1 MRSLARIWKKL
12 GLWVMVIC
20 ILGLL
25 TTTTPSIAFGVTET
39 PPIMGSTACVIDA
52 WTGTVIYDKDGKV
65 QRAPASTTKMIT
77 CLLAIENLSLET
89 QVIIDSEVIATK
101 GNTLEFKEG
110 EILSVKDL
118 IYGMMVYSAN
128 DAAVALAKEVSG
140 SLPAFADLMNEKAK
154 ELGAENTNF
163 VNPHGLTE
171 TGHVSTAYD
180 LAMIA
185 KGCME
190 NELFRTICKTPSY
203 KIAANFMSPE
213 RQIYSTNL
221 LLTEEPI
228 MVTVG
233 GVLRPVKY
241 DSCVGIKTGFT
252 LAAGNCLV
260 SAATKNGTTFISVV
274 LNSGE
279 LERFSDSIALLEWS
293 YDNYRSHQT
302 VVKGEAVDKVR
313 VKGGSILNAPMVG
326 DRDHFLLM
334 PNDAADS
341 VVTTK
346 VILEKG
352 LSAPISKGA
361 IVGKIEVYEGDRLVD
376 TVNGVLQ
383 EDVPQGTFLTKIGI
397 PDKVGKPLIIIFV
410 GILALLIL
418 FVFMILVARIIVKRK
433 NAKRRQE
440 RALQIAQKRIAEAQD
455 KEKRNWRY

>member
-1 MRSLARIWKKL
+1 MWEKL
-12 GLWVMVIC
+12 GLWIMVIC

-25 TTTTPSIAFGVTET
+25 TTTTPSTAFGVTET
-39 PPIMGSTACVIDA
+39 PPIMGSAACVIDA
-52 WTGTVIYDKDGKV
+52 WTGIVIYDKDGKV

-77 CLLAIENLSLET
+77 CLLVLENLNLET
-89 QVIIDSEVIATK
+89 QVIIDKEVIATK

-118 IYGMMVYSAN
+118 VYGMMVYSAN

-140 SLPAFADLMNEKAK
+140 SIPAFVDLMNMRAK

-163 VNPHGLTE
+163 LNPHGLTE

-185 KGCME
+185 RGCME

-203 KIAANFMSPE
+203 KMSANFKSPE
-213 RQIYSTNL
+213 REIYTTNL
-221 LLTEEPI
+221 LLTEDPI

-233 GVLRPVKY
+233 GILRPVKY

-260 SAATKNGTTFISVV
+260 AAATKNGTTFISVV

-279 LERFSDSIALLEWS
+279 LERFSDSIALLDWS
-293 YDNYRSHQT
+293 YDNYRSNQT
-302 VVKGEAVDKVR
+302 VVKGEPVDKVKI
-313 VKGGSILNAPMVG
+313 KGGAILNAPMVG
-326 DRDHFLLM
+326 DRDHFLLI

-376 TVNGVLQ
+376 TINGVLE
-383 EDVPQGTFLTKIGI
+383 EDIIQGTFLTKVGI
-397 PDKVGKPLIIIFV
+397 PDKFGKPIIIFFV

-418 FVFMILVARIIVKRK
+418 FVFTIIVARIIVKRK
-433 NAKRRQE
+433 KARRRRE
-440 RALQIAQKRIAEAQD
+440 RALEIAQKRIAEAQD

>member
-1 MRSLARIWKKL
+1 MSSLAKITKRV
-12 GLWVMVIC
+12 GLWLMVIC
-20 ILGLL
+20 ILVVLSI
-25 TTTTPSIAFGVTET
+25 TSPSMAFGVTD
-39 PPIMGSTACVIDA
+39 PPSIVGSAACVMDA
-52 WTGTVIYDKDGKV
+52 WTGTVIYDKDGEV

-77 CLLAIENLSLET
+77 CLLALENLSLEA

-101 GNTLEFKEG
+101 GNTLNFKEG

-118 IYGMMVYSAN
+118 LYGMMVYSGN

-140 SLPAFADLMNEKAK
+140 SVSAFAELMNKRAL

-171 TGHVSTAYD
+171 DGHLSTAYD

-190 NELFRTICKTPSY
+190 NDMFREICKTPSY
-203 KIAANFMSPE
+203 KISPNFMSAE
-213 RQIYSTNL
+213 REIFSTNL
-221 LLTEEPI
+221 LLTNEPI
-228 MVTVG
+228 MVTVA
-233 GVLRPVKY
+233 GVSRPVKY
-241 DSCVGIKTGFT
+241 ESCIGIKTGFT

-260 SAATKNGTTFISVV
+260 SASEKNGTTFISVV

-279 LERFSDSIALLEWS
+279 LERFSDSIALLDWS
-293 YDNYRSHQT
+293 SENYRSNK
-302 VVKGEAVDKVR
+302 VVSKDKVVGKVR
-313 VKGGSILNAPMVG
+313 IKNGSILKASMVG
-326 DRDHFLLM
+326 EEDYLLLM

-346 VILEKG
+346 VVFEKG

-376 TVNGVLQ
+376 SVNGILI
-383 EDVPQGTFLTKIGI
+383 EDIPQGTFLAKAGI
-397 PDKVGKPLIIIFV
+397 PDKVGKPLIIILV
-410 GILALLIL
+410 VILSLLIL
-418 FVFMILVARIIVKRK
+418 LVLAIIVMRIVVKQQK
-433 NAKRRQE
+433 AKRRRE
-440 RALQIAQKRIAEAQD
+440 KALEIAEKRIAEEKD